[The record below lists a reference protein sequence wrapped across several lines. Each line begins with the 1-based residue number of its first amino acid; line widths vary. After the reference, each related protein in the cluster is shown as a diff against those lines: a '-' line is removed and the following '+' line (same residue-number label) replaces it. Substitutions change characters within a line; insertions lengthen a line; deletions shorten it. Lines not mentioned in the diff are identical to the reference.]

1 MIEFVIVLPL
11 CLMLMLATAEFGR
24 ASMNYNTLTQSVRDG
39 ARYAASNALLGSTG
53 NVVINATVRSRSQNL
68 VVYGNTAGTGSPV
81 LPGLTTG
88 NVTVADAGSSRVSV
102 SVAYPYSSIFSYV
115 PGFSFAAN
123 WALDGVNLQAAIT
136 MRAL

>member
-24 ASMNYNTLTQSVRDG
+24 AFMNYNTLTQSVRDG
-39 ARYAASNALLGSTG
+39 VRFAASNALLGSTG
-53 NVVINATVRSRSQNL
+53 NVVINATVRGQAQNL
-68 VVYGNTAGTGSPV
+68 VVYGNTAGTGSPA

-88 NVTVADAGSSRVSV
+88 DVTVADAGTGNISV

-123 WALDGVNLQAAIT
+123 WALGGVNLQAAIT